1 MSTPKKEAFELRL
14 PLIKLADILPVRQVK
29 ETDRN
34 LNRYKTIA
42 SSIKEIGLL
51 EPLVVY
57 PQSKTKRKYVLLDG
71 HTRVDILKGLEI
83 KEALC
88 IISTEDEAY
97 TYNRYVN
104 HLSPIQENGMILRAI
119 KDGVPAER
127 IAAALHV
134 DIKKIKASMNL
145 LSGIHPEVVE
155 MLHAK
160 QVTPGALIILK
171 KVNPVRQLEMAE
183 LMVSTNTFTVAY
195 VRALVT
201 NTSKN
206 QLVNPEKPRQI
217 GGLKPEDI
225 ARMENESSNV
235 EQDYK
240 IAKESYNVDVYHL
253 TLARGYIRKLL
264 DNAKILKFL
273 ASNHHEMLVE
283 FQNLAALEAL

>member
-1 MSTPKKEAFELRL
+1 MSTPTKEAFEFRVL
-14 PLIKLADILPVRQVK
+14 LIELTDILPVRQVK

-57 PQSKTKRKYVLLDG
+57 PQPKNKGKYVLLDG

-83 KEALC
+83 KQALC
-88 IISTEDEAY
+88 IISAEDEAY
-97 TYNRYVN
+97 SYNRYVN

-119 KDGVPAER
+119 KNGVPAER

-145 LSGIHPEVVE
+145 LNGIHPEVVE
-155 MLHAK
+155 MLNTK
-160 QVTPGALIILK
+160 QVTPGALVIFK

-183 LMVSTNTFTVAY
+183 LMVSTNIFTVAY
-195 VRALVT
+195 VRALVA
-201 NTSKN
+201 NTPKN
-206 QLVNPEKPRQI
+206 QLVNPEKTKQMP
-217 GGLKPEDI
+217 GLKPEDI
-225 ARMENESSNV
+225 ARMENENNNV

-264 DNAKILKFL
+264 DNAKIIKFL
-273 ASNHHEMLVE
+273 AAHHREMLVE
-283 FQNLAALEAL
+283 FQALAALEAL